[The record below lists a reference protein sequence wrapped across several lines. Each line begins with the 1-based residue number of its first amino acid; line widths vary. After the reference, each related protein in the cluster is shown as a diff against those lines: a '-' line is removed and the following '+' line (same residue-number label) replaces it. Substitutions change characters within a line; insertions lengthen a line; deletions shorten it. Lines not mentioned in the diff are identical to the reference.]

1 MKRLENNSSPMS
13 FAAAL
18 ARNPILEL
26 ALTQME
32 LRFGNL
38 MSQFKVVFAAMIRYM
53 KGGNIRQ
60 YRATIAALRAMSDSL
75 YQVLGTA
82 SRSLRDI
89 PLPLGEPV

>member
-1 MKRLENNSSPMS
+1 MKRLETNSFKMS

-18 ARNPILEL
+18 IRNPLLEL

-38 MSQFKVVFAAMIRYM
+38 LSQFRVVFSAMIRYM
-53 KGGNIRQ
+53 KNGNIRQ
-60 YRATIAALRAMSDSL
+60 YRATIDAMRAMSDSL

>member
-1 MKRLENNSSPMS
+1 MS

-18 ARNPILEL
+18 TRNPLLEL

-38 MSQFKVVFAAMIRYM
+38 LSQFKIVFSAMIRYM
-53 KGGNIRQ
+53 KNGNLRQ
-60 YRATIAALRAMSDSL
+60 YRATMDAMRAMSDSL
-75 YQVLGTA
+75 FQVLGTA
-82 SRSLRDI
+82 SRSLRAI

>member
-1 MKRLENNSSPMS
+1 MKRLETNSFKMS

-18 ARNPILEL
+18 TRNPLLEL

-38 MSQFKVVFAAMIRYM
+38 LSQFKIVFSAMIRYM
-53 KGGNIRQ
+53 KNGNLRQ
-60 YRATIAALRAMSDSL
+60 YRATMDAMRAMSDSL
-75 YQVLGTA
+75 FQVLGTA
-82 SRSLRDI
+82 SRSLRAI